1 MLIGGFQPLSLI
13 DYPGVV
19 CSIVFTQ
26 GCPFRCAYCHN
37 PDLVLS
43 QGARS
48 VAEADIFANLEKHKN
63 MIQGVCVTGGEPT
76 TQPDLLDFLAKIK
89 SLGFLAKLDTNGVN
103 PHVVKNVI
111 DAKLADYFA
120 MDIKHVWN
128 KYADVIRRDSP
139 QIVEHCKETKQMIES
154 SGVPHE
160 FRTTVYSGFHTVP
173 DLVEIAKGIG
183 EKGTY
188 ILQPIRHNVT
198 LDKELKKREAVD
210 VEGAMATI
218 MAERPDLTVEI
229 RG

>member
-43 QGARS
+43 QGAGS
-48 VAEADIFANLEKHKN
+48 VAEADIFANLEKHKS

-76 TQPDLLDFLAKIK
+76 QQPDLLDFLGKIK
-89 SLGFLAKLDTNGVN
+89 SQGFLAKLDTNGVN
-103 PHVVKNVI
+103 PHVVREVI

-120 MDIKHVWN
+120 MDIKHVWR
-128 KYADVIRRDSP
+128 KYPDVIRRP
-139 QIVEHCKETKQMIES
+139 NPRIAEHCERTKELIES

-160 FRTTVYSGFHTVP
+160 FRTTVYAGFHTIP
-173 DLVEIAKGIG
+173 DLVEIAHSVGQN
-183 EKGTY
+183 GTY
-188 ILQPIRHNVT
+188 VLQPIRHNVT
-198 LDKELKKREAVD
+198 LDPSLEKREPVD
-210 VEGAMATI
+210 VEAALVAI
-218 MAERPDLTVEI
+218 CADRPDLHVEI

>member
-37 PDLVLS
+37 PGLVPT

-48 VAEADIFANLEKHKN
+48 VAEADIFAQLEKHKG

-76 TQPDLLDFLAKIK
+76 IQPDLLDFLRNIR
-89 SLGFLAKLDTNGVN
+89 SRGFLAKLDTNGVN
-103 PHVVKNVI
+103 PNVIRDVI

-120 MDIKHVWN
+120 MDIKHVWH

-139 QIVEHCKETKQMIES
+139 QIVEHCKETKQLIEA
-154 SGVPHE
+154 SGIAHE
-160 FRTTVYSGFHTVP
+160 FRTTVYSGFHTIP
-173 DLVEIAKGIG
+173 DLVEVAKGIG
-183 EKGTY
+183 ENGTY
-188 ILQPIRHNVT
+188 ILQPIRHNVMLDAT
-198 LDKELKKREAVD
+198 LEERPPVD
-210 VEGAMATI
+210 VEGAMVAI
-218 MAERPDLTVEI
+218 QAERPDLTVEV